1 VSPLMHAAGMWTAFA
16 GVLNG
21 QTVVLYDSTKF
32 DPKRVLSTAQRE
44 KVGMMTMVG
53 DAYAAPLV
61 AELTDGR
68 SIRANTALIINDA
81 RVAGLL
87 AGAI

>member
-1 VSPLMHAAGMWTAFA
+1 MHAAGMWTAFA

-21 QTVVLYDSTKF
+21 QTVVLYDSAKF
-32 DPKRVLSTAQRE
+32 DPKRVLSTAERE

-61 AELTDGR
+61 AELER
-68 SIRANTALIINDA
+68 RQL
-81 RVAGLL
+81 
-87 AGAI
+87 